1 MSETNKKQ
9 IHIVSFSGGKD
20 STAMLLKMIENNMP
34 IDDIIFLDTT
44 VEFPEMYEHITKVE
58 KYIGR
63 TITKLKA
70 EKDFEYM
77 LLHYEK
83 KKGKNKGQK
92 GYSFPDFR
100 NRWCTRYFK
109 KDIIRKYLK
118 SKYKDCEVIE
128 YHGIAIDEPDRLNKN
143 KEKIIR
149 YPLAEWNMTEQDCL
163 NYCYSKG
170 FNWNGLYEKFARLS
184 CWCCPLQRLG
194 GLKIIYSE
202 YPTLWNKLKYWQENT
217 YRKFRNDYTI
227 QELENKFKKDVER
240 EEIK

>member
-1 MSETNKKQ
+1 MNNDIK
-9 IHIVSFSGGKD
+9 HIVSFSGGKD

-44 VEFPEMYEHITKVE
+44 VEFPEMYEHINKVE
-58 KYIGR
+58 KHIGR
-63 TITKLKA
+63 TITKLQA

-109 KDIIRKYLK
+109 QDVIKRYLK
-118 SKYKDCEVIE
+118 EKYKDYEIIE
-128 YHGIAIDEPDRLNKN
+128 YHGIAVDEIKRLEKNKN
-143 KEKIIR
+143 KNIK
-149 YPLAEWNMTEQDCL
+149 YLLVDWNMTEQDCL

-170 FNWNGLYEKFARLS
+170 FDWNGLYEKFSRLS
-184 CWCCPLQRLG
+184 CWCCPLQKIG
-194 GLKIIYSE
+194 ELKILYNN
-202 YPTLWNKLKYWQENT
+202 YPDLWNKLQYWQDNT
-217 YRKFRNDYTI
+217 YRKFRPDYNIEDLTKRFKNDDI
-227 QELENKFKKDVER
+227 GS
-240 EEIK
+240 